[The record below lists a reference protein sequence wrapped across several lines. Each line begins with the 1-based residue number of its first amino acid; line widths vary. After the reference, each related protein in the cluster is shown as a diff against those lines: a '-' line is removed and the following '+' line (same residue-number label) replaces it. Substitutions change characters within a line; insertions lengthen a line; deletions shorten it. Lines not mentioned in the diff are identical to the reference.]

1 MCRRWSDGSYGAMAI
16 WVAAPATMAAI
27 PARPSDGVVAAEP
40 GIAADRACAASIS
53 RATTTGMQRKAK
65 SCRVGAG
72 R

>member
-1 MCRRWSDGSYGAMAI
+1 
-16 WVAAPATMAAI
+16 VAAPATMAAI
-27 PARPSDGVVAAEP
+27 PARPLDGVVAVEP
-40 GIAADRACAASIS
+40 GIAVDWACGALIS